1 MSSSDSDSILWS
13 MLFGGRLKIVGI
25 YQALTSVRYRRR
37 VDKLFLVWGLKVGGF
52 YRSLLGYL

>member
-25 YQALTSVRYRRR
+25 YQGLTSSR
-37 VDKLFLVWGLKVGGF
+37 VECLQKIERKDGLNALV
-52 YRSLLGYL
+52 

>member
-25 YQALTSVRYRRR
+25 YQGLTSCFSVFDQD
-37 VDKLFLVWGLKVGGF
+37 VVT
-52 YRSLLGYL
+52 